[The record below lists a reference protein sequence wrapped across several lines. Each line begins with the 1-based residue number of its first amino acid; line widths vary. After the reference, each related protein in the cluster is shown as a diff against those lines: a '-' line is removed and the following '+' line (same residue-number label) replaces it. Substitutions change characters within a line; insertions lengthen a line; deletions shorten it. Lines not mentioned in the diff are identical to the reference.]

1 MPREDPRRGR
11 PQQWFTLRPWLF
23 DVTAATGLL
32 RAAPRPARPLPVEAW
47 ARAYGLL
54 PGGSPHM
61 VFLLGPGPG
70 FDPYYAMTTDLGEPV
85 IIATLTGPAGEL
97 AGPLLI
103 DGCHRLYKAARL
115 GRVEIPALVL
125 TAEETRAICH
135 DAAPGPP
142 RQPQAQPA
150 QLFPVTEDEDVAVI
164 DGEDGR
170 AQFGPASW
178 VLAGPWCAW
187 WRGGGQS
194 VVISV
199 MAARALCSSTM
210 FLRAAQAATRAWVA
224 RLLTARGRPRA
235 ASWMRVMA
243 SSLNRVS
250 DRPASLR

>member
-1 MPREDPRRGR
+1 MI
-11 PQQWFTLRPWLF
+11 T
-23 DVTAATGLL
+23 
-32 RAAPRPARPLPVEAW
+32 
-47 ARAYGLL
+47 
-54 PGGSPHM
+54 
-61 VFLLGPGPG
+61 
-70 FDPYYAMTTDLGEPV
+70 
-85 IIATLTGPAGEL
+85 GEL
-97 AGPLLI
+97 RSKIDRLWDAFWSGGISNPLEVIEQITYLMFI
-103 DGCHRLYKAARL
+103 KRLDDLQTLKENKANRTGKPIENPVYTQNDPLELRWSVFTEMSPEDMYQVVA
-115 GRVEIPALVL
+115 V
-125 TAEETRAICH
+125 
-135 DAAPGPP
+135 
-142 RQPQAQPA
+142 
-150 QLFPVTEDEDVAVI
+150 FPVTEDEDVAVI